1 MKFLFDLFPLLL
13 FFIAFKFWGIF
24 TATATAI
31 VTALLQIV
39 WVAWRKRRVDLMLWV
54 NLAVIT
60 VFGGATL
67 IFHNEA
73 FIKWKPTVLYWLFS
87 IVMVTTQF
95 GFHKN
100 PIKATLGSKIV
111 LPERIWNQLN
121 LAWTI
126 FFVAL
131 GGFNL
136 VIAYYLSTEM
146 WVNFKLFGSSLC
158 MLVFIIGQSLWL
170 TKYVQEIPKD

>member
-31 VTALLQIV
+31 VATLLQIV
-39 WVAWRKRRVDLMLWV
+39 WVAWRKRQVDTMLWV

-67 IFHNEA
+67 VFHNEA

-87 IVMVTTQF
+87 IVMVAAQL
-95 GFHKN
+95 GFRKN
-100 PIKATLGSKIV
+100 PIKGMLGSKII
-111 LPERIWNQLN
+111 LPEQVWNHLN
-121 LAWTI
+121 LAWAI
-126 FFVAL
+126 FFVVL

-158 MLVFIIGQSLWL
+158 MLIFIIGQSFWL
-170 TKYVQEIPKD
+170 TKYVRESSED